1 MGKDIS
7 LDMVLRLTRAAQS
20 VALRKKGAADTLT
33 ELTDTTQI
41 PKEIADLAEQI
52 NTIVVQKEISE
63 FRLETMVEDLLAS
76 QAELVEAKHDSLTGL
91 PNRALFHEKLNKECE
106 AVETK
111 DSGVALLFIDLDK
124 FKQVNDTMGHD
135 AGDELLIDVSKRIQA
150 STRTGDVVARLG
162 GDEFTVIL
170 PVADEKEVVRVA
182 TRIVEELN
190 KPFPLTAGIANIGGS
205 IGISFYPAEADSP
218 ISLVKNADIAV
229 YKAKERGRNNF
240 QFYRDL

>member
-1 MGKDIS
+1 M
-7 LDMVLRLTRAAQS
+7 
-20 VALRKKGAADTLT
+20 
-33 ELTDTTQI
+33 
-41 PKEIADLAEQI
+41 
-52 NTIVVQKEISE
+52 
-63 FRLETMVEDLLAS
+63 
-76 QAELVEAKHDSLTGL
+76 ELVEAKHDSLTGL

-106 AVETK
+106 SVETK

-135 AGDELLIDVSKRIQA
+135 AGDELLIHVSKRIQA

-190 KPFPLTAGIANIGGS
+190 KPFSLTAGIANIGGS